1 VCGWAGRSRAGGAR
15 SGPTAN
21 RRVSVESTLCVVVLF
36 WKCHPARSVT
46 SGFAHVMFAVA
57 TEGGEADEK
66 KLDAGE
72 DGAAPTEI
80 DETKMED
87 GEGVG
92 GADAA
97 PPARLNT
104 DLPLVGGAECLLLPC
119 S

>member
-21 RRVSVESTLCVVVLF
+21 RRVSVESTL
-36 WKCHPARSVT
+36 